1 MNAPEAR
8 VLCWTTGLP
17 PHLPAVWFRV
27 LYTMCL
33 GHSSAGLFSAEPCAV
48 GAQTYFFYGST
59 AISQLFHHV
68 HVTGIPYGQKCAPC
82 DTYDATHDATHTA

>member
-1 MNAPEAR
+1 MRHAAWGVM
-8 VLCWTTGLP
+8 VLSS
-17 PHLPAVWFRV
+17 R
-27 LYTMCL
+27 MCRSL
-33 GHSSAGLFSAEPCAV
+33 LAA

-82 DTYDATHDATHTA
+82 DMHDAAFMMRDAAAAASHMYRSAS

>member
-1 MNAPEAR
+1 M
-8 VLCWTTGLP
+8 
-17 PHLPAVWFRV
+17 
-27 LYTMCL
+27 
-33 GHSSAGLFSAEPCAV
+33 GHAGVEPTHVPLTAAV

>member
-1 MNAPEAR
+1 M
-8 VLCWTTGLP
+8 
-17 PHLPAVWFRV
+17 
-27 LYTMCL
+27 
-33 GHSSAGLFSAEPCAV
+33 GHAGVEPTHVPLTAAV

-82 DTYDATHDATHTA
+82 DNHA